1 MTISQKQINAPLLAT
16 VAVLGWAHHAS
27 AEMDY
32 YFGAGIGLVESRDV
46 ASEVPEFEAK
56 AVDVSLALTAG
67 LRTSNGFG
75 IEANADILSS
85 NLMEIDGSEACNG
98 QSPTWCEIGSIVR
111 LRGTASTSLDDGSQL
126 MVSGGL
132 VRVTGVSENNPGNLL
147 DTIGQGISF
156 GLSWQMANKPMR
168 IDVNYDIIS
177 NDSNSDFYER
187 NLEVSGIRLSYMF

>member
-1 MTISQKQINAPLLAT
+1 MKLNQKQINAPLLAT

-32 YFGAGIGLVESRDV
+32 YFGAGIGLVESRNV
-46 ASEVPEFEAK
+46 ASIVPELEAK

-67 LRTSNGFG
+67 LRFSNGFG

-111 LRGTASTSLDDGSQL
+111 LRGTAATSLDNGSQL

-147 DTIGQGISF
+147 DTIGQGFPS
-156 GLSWQMANKPMR
+156 A
-168 IDVNYDIIS
+168 
-177 NDSNSDFYER
+177 
-187 NLEVSGIRLSYMF
+187 